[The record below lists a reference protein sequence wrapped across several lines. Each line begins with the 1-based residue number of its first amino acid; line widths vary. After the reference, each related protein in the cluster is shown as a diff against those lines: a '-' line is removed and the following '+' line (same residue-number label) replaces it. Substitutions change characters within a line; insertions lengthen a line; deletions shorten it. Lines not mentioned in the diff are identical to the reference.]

1 MLKNHSVGGEVRS
14 RNAPRI
20 RDSRSFQMQIG
31 EIIVPCLGCFP
42 FACSNLSSRSNLFLD
57 LFHQYTMAEIVPN
70 GAPSAGEDIEMKE
83 EVALEVRPFLFT
95 L

>member
-1 MLKNHSVGGEVRS
+1 
-14 RNAPRI
+14 
-20 RDSRSFQMQIG
+20 
-31 EIIVPCLGCFP
+31 
-42 FACSNLSSRSNLFLD
+42 
-57 LFHQYTMAEIVPN
+57 MAEIVPN